1 MSEEQQPA
9 AQETEE
15 KKSGW
20 IGKILP
26 WAIGIGLAFVIGT
39 MQDAKKNDWF
49 EEQHKKSVAWCAGDA
64 ACLSSVEA
72 HWKECVEGN
81 YESTKSGK
89 YNRKYSINDDV
100 LKLCLMATGAPIAL
114 R

>member
-9 AQETEE
+9 EQDTDE

-20 IGKILP
+20 VGKIFT
-26 WAIGIGLAFVIGT
+26 WGIGIAIAVT
-39 MQDAKKNDWF
+39 VVKMQDSKKENWF
-49 EEQHKKSVAWCAGDA
+49 EEQHKKSIAWCSGDA
-64 ACLSSVEA
+64 ACTSSVEA
-72 HWKECVEGN
+72 HWKECVEDT

-89 YNRKYSINDDV
+89 YNRKYSINDDA